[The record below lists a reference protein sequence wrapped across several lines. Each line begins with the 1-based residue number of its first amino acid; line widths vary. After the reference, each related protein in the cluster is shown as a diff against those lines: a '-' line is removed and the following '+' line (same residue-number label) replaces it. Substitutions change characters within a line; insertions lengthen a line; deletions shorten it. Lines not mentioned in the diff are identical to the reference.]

1 MARYTTL
8 SPTELAH
15 IVAQYAI
22 GKPLKLEEI
31 PGGFGNSNFKL
42 MTTAGEFLLK
52 ICDEKDS
59 AELNMQISLL
69 QHLQR
74 HAYPTVYP
82 IPTKDH
88 EHLIHET
95 FGSVM
100 LYPFLK
106 GEQPQSTPGTLAQL
120 GEALAK
126 LHCIPPIAG
135 LPRFAMG
142 ISQMTPFFEEV
153 QGTQFATHPF
163 VESLKSQLESI
174 EQQLNAPLPMGLLH
188 GDLFLDNTLF
198 DGDQMVAILDFEEG
212 CYDTLLIDVGMT
224 LIGCCYTPQHEL
236 NLKAAQRFLEAYN
249 ASRPLTENEW
259 QSLDCFVHYA
269 ALSIAFWRFRQFNIR
284 RPDAHR
290 ANTYQEMITRS
301 TEFTRHKDDLLIEI
315 RHRNSHQQS
324 LSVRSSSARYN

>member
-8 SPTELAH
+8 SLTELDR
-15 IVAQYAI
+15 IVLQYPI
-22 GKPLKLEEI
+22 GTALKLEEI

-42 MTTAGEFLLK
+42 TTTEGEFLLK

-59 AELNMQISLL
+59 VELNMQIALL
-69 QHLQR
+69 QHLHQ

-82 IPTKDH
+82 IPTKDQRQ
-88 EHLIHET
+88 LTHET

-100 LYPFLK
+100 LYPFLP
-106 GEQPQSTPGTLAQL
+106 GEQPQSSPGTLAQL

-142 ISQMTPFFEEV
+142 ISQMTPFFKEV

-163 VESLKSQLESI
+163 VESLKSQLESM
-174 EQQLNAPLPMGLLH
+174 EPQLNASLPMGLLH

-224 LIGCCYTPQHEL
+224 LIGCCYTPQYRL
-236 NLKAAQRFLEAYN
+236 NLEAAQRFLDAYN
-249 ASRPLTENEW
+249 ASRPLTESEW
-259 QSLDCFVHYA
+259 KYLDGFVHYA

-301 TEFTRHKDDLLIEI
+301 AQFKFHKSNILCL
-315 RHRNSHQQS
+315 
-324 LSVRSSSARYN
+324 

>member
-8 SPTELAH
+8 SPIELDR
-15 IVAQYAI
+15 IVSQYPI
-22 GKPLKLEEI
+22 GTALKLEEI

-42 MTTAGEFLLK
+42 TTTEGEYLLK
-52 ICDEKDS
+52 ICDEKNP
-59 AELNMQISLL
+59 AELNMQIALL
-69 QHLQR
+69 QHLHQ

-82 IPTKDH
+82 IPTKDQKQLTH
-88 EHLIHET
+88 QA

-106 GEQPQSTPGTLAQL
+106 GEQPQSSPDTLAQL

-126 LHCIPPIAG
+126 LHGIPPIAG

-142 ISQMTPFFEEV
+142 ISQMTPFFKEV

-163 VESLKSQLESI
+163 VESLKLQLESM
-174 EQQLNAPLPMGLLH
+174 ESQLNASLPVGLLH

-224 LIGCCYTPQHEL
+224 LIGCCYTPENRL
-236 NLKAAQRFLEAYN
+236 NLEAAQRFLDAYN
-249 ASRPLTENEW
+249 ALRPLTESEW
-259 QSLDCFVHYA
+259 ESLGCFVHYA

-284 RPDAHR
+284 RPDPHR

-301 TEFTRHKDDLLIEI
+301 AQFKRHK
-315 RHRNSHQQS
+315 S
-324 LSVRSSSARYN
+324 LNVRRSSKYN

>member
-8 SPTELAH
+8 SPTELAQ
-15 IVAQYAI
+15 IVAQYPI
-22 GKPLKLEEI
+22 GTSLKLEEI

-42 MTTAGEFLLK
+42 TTTDGEFLLK

-59 AELNMQISLL
+59 VELNMQITLL
-69 QHLQR
+69 EHLRQ

-82 IPTKDH
+82 ILTKDQKP
-88 EHLIHET
+88 LVQET

-100 LYPFLK
+100 LYPFLQ
-106 GEQPQSTPGTLAQL
+106 GEAPRPSPNVLAQL

-126 LHCIPPIAG
+126 LHSIPPVAG
-135 LPRFAMG
+135 LPPFAMG
-142 ISQMTPFFEEV
+142 ISQMRPFLQEV
-153 QGTQFATHPF
+153 RDTEFATHPF
-163 VESLKSQLESI
+163 IEWLKSQLE
-174 EQQLNAPLPMGLLH
+174 EMEPYLNAPLPMGLLH

-198 DGDQMVAILDFEEG
+198 DGEKMVAILDFEEG

-224 LIGCCYTPQHEL
+224 IIGSCYTSDHQL
-236 NLKAAQRFLEAYN
+236 NLEAVRRFLDAYN
-249 ASRPLTENEW
+249 AARPLTENEW
-259 QSLDCFVHYA
+259 KYLDCFVHYA

-301 TEFTRHKDDLLIEI
+301 AQFKR
-315 RHRNSHQQS
+315 Q
-324 LSVRSSSARYN
+324 

>member
-15 IVAQYAI
+15 IVAQYSI
-22 GKPLKLEEI
+22 GTPLKLEEI

-42 MTTAGEFLLK
+42 MTTDGEFLLK
-52 ICDEKDS
+52 ICDEKDA
-59 AELNMQISLL
+59 AELNMQIALL
-69 QHLQR
+69 QHLQQ

-82 IPTKDH
+82 IPTKDQKQ
-88 EHLIHET
+88 LIHET

-100 LYPFLK
+100 LYPFLQG
-106 GEQPQSTPGTLAQL
+106 GEPQSSPDTLAQL

-126 LHCIPPIAG
+126 LHCIPPITG
-135 LPRFAMG
+135 MPRFAMG

-163 VESLKSQLESI
+163 VESLKSQLESM

-224 LIGCCYTPQHEL
+224 LIGCCYTPQHAL
-236 NLKAAQRFLEAYN
+236 NLEAAQRFLEAYN

-259 QSLDCFVHYA
+259 KHLDSFVHYA
-269 ALSIAFWRFRQFNIR
+269 AISIAFWRFRQFNIR

-315 RHRNSHQQS
+315 RHRNSSQP
-324 LSVRSSSARYN
+324 SAVSHP

>member
-8 SPTELAH
+8 SPSELAH
-15 IVAQYAI
+15 IVTQYPI
-22 GKPLKLEEI
+22 GTSVKLEEI

-42 MTTAGEFLLK
+42 TTTDGEFLLK

-59 AELNMQISLL
+59 AELNLQIALL
-69 QHLQR
+69 QHLHQHR
-74 HAYPTVYP
+74 YPTVYP
-82 IPTKDH
+82 LLTKAQN
-88 EHLIHET
+88 HLIHET

-100 LYPFLK
+100 LYPFLQ
-106 GEQPQSTPGTLAQL
+106 GEEPLPSRNILARL

-142 ISQMTPFFEEV
+142 ISQMYPFFQEV
-153 QGTQFATHPF
+153 EDTEFVTHPF
-163 VESLKSQLESI
+163 VASLKSQLEEI
-174 EQQLNAPLPMGLLH
+174 EPSLNASLPTGLLH

-198 DGDQMVAILDFEEG
+198 DGEEMVAILDFEEG

-224 LIGCCYTPQHEL
+224 IIGCCYTSDHQL
-236 NLKAAQRFLEAYN
+236 NLGVVRRFLAAYN
-249 ASRPLTENEW
+249 ATRPLTEKEW
-259 QSLDCFVHYA
+259 KHLDCFVHYA

-301 TEFTRHKDDLLIEI
+301 TQFKRHKSDLY
-315 RHRNSHQQS
+315 
-324 LSVRSSSARYN
+324 V

>member
-8 SPTELAH
+8 SPTELDR
-15 IVAQYAI
+15 IVSQYPI
-22 GKPLKLEEI
+22 GTALKLEEI

-42 MTTAGEFLLK
+42 TTTEGEFLLK

-59 AELNMQISLL
+59 VELNMQIALL
-69 QHLQR
+69 QHLHQ

-82 IPTKDH
+82 IPTKDQKQ
-88 EHLIHET
+88 LTHET

-100 LYPFLK
+100 LYPFLP
-106 GEQPQSTPGTLAQL
+106 GEQPQSSPDTLAQL

-142 ISQMTPFFEEV
+142 ISQMTPFFKEV

-163 VESLKSQLESI
+163 VESLKSQLESM
-174 EQQLNAPLPMGLLH
+174 EPQLNASLPMGLLH

-224 LIGCCYTPQHEL
+224 LIGCCYTPQHRL
-236 NLKAAQRFLEAYN
+236 NLEAAQRFLDAYN

-259 QSLDCFVHYA
+259 KYLDGFVHYA

-284 RPDAHR
+284 RPDTHR

-301 TEFTRHKDDLLIEI
+301 EQWTIA
-315 RHRNSHQQS
+315 NSDKHIKF
-324 LSVRSSSARYN
+324 YPHG

>member
-8 SPTELAH
+8 SPTELDR
-15 IVAQYAI
+15 IVLQYPI
-22 GKPLKLEEI
+22 GTALKLEEI
-31 PGGFGNSNFKL
+31 PSGFGNSNFKL
-42 MTTAGEFLLK
+42 TTTEGEFLLK

-59 AELNMQISLL
+59 VELNMQIALL
-69 QHLQR
+69 QHLHQ
-74 HAYPTVYP
+74 HVYPTVYP
-82 IPTKDH
+82 IPTKDQRQ
-88 EHLIHET
+88 LTHET

-100 LYPFLK
+100 LYPFLQ
-106 GEQPQSTPGTLAQL
+106 GEQPQSSPDTLAQL

-142 ISQMTPFFEEV
+142 ISQMTPFFKEV

-163 VESLKSQLESI
+163 VESLKSQLESM
-174 EQQLNAPLPMGLLH
+174 EPQLNASLPMGLLH

-224 LIGCCYTPQHEL
+224 LIGCCYTPQHRL
-236 NLKAAQRFLEAYN
+236 NLEAAQRFLDAYN

-259 QSLDCFVHYA
+259 KYLDGFVHYA

-301 TEFTRHKDDLLIEI
+301 AQFKFHKSNI
-315 RHRNSHQQS
+315 
-324 LSVRSSSARYN
+324 YGF

>member
-8 SPTELAH
+8 SPTELRR

-22 GKPLKLEEI
+22 GAPVKLVEI

-42 MTTAGEFLLK
+42 ITTEGEFLLK
-52 ICDEKDS
+52 ICDEKDP
-59 AELNMQISLL
+59 AELNMQIALL
-69 QHLQR
+69 QHLRQ

-82 IPTKDH
+82 VPTRDRK
-88 EHLIHET
+88 HLTHET

-100 LYPFLK
+100 LYPFLQ
-106 GEQPQSTPGTLAQL
+106 GEHPHPSPETLAQL
-120 GEALAK
+120 GEALAQ
-126 LHCIPPIAG
+126 LHCIPPIPG

-142 ISQMTPFFEEV
+142 ISQIVPFFQEV

-163 VESLKSQLESI
+163 VDSLKSQLALI
-174 EQQLNAPLPMGLLH
+174 EPQFNAALPRGLLH

-198 DGDQMVAILDFEEG
+198 EGDQMVAILDFEEG

-224 LIGCCYTPQHEL
+224 LIGCCYTPQNRL
-236 NLKAAQRFLEAYN
+236 NLGAAQRFLRAYN
-249 ASRPLTENEW
+249 GLRPLTENEW
-259 QSLDCFVHYA
+259 QALDSFVHYA

-284 RPDAHR
+284 RPNPDR

-301 TEFTRHKDDLLIEI
+301 EQWALANRDKHIKTEICL
-315 RHRNSHQQS
+315 
-324 LSVRSSSARYN
+324 

>member
-8 SPTELAH
+8 SLTELDR
-15 IVAQYAI
+15 IVLQYPI
-22 GKPLKLEEI
+22 GTALKLKEI

-42 MTTAGEFLLK
+42 TTTEGEFLLK

-59 AELNMQISLL
+59 VELNMQIALL
-69 QHLQR
+69 QHLHQ

-82 IPTKDH
+82 IPTKDQKQ
-88 EHLIHET
+88 LTHET

-100 LYPFLK
+100 LYPFLP
-106 GEQPQSTPGTLAQL
+106 GEQPQSSPDTLAQL

-142 ISQMTPFFEEV
+142 ISQMTPFFKEV

-163 VESLKSQLESI
+163 VESLKSQLESM
-174 EQQLNAPLPMGLLH
+174 EPQLNASLPMGLLH

-224 LIGCCYTPQHEL
+224 LIGCCYTPQHQL
-236 NLKAAQRFLEAYN
+236 NLESAQRFLDAYN

-259 QSLDCFVHYA
+259 KYLDCFVHYA

-301 TEFTRHKDDLLIEI
+301 AQFKLHKSNI
-315 RHRNSHQQS
+315 
-324 LSVRSSSARYN
+324 YGF

>member
-8 SPTELAH
+8 SPTELDR
-15 IVAQYAI
+15 IVSQYPI
-22 GKPLKLEEI
+22 GTALKLEEI

-42 MTTAGEFLLK
+42 TTTEGEFLLK

-59 AELNMQISLL
+59 AELNMQIALL
-69 QHLQR
+69 QQLHQ

-82 IPTKDH
+82 IPTKDQKQ
-88 EHLIHET
+88 LTHET

-100 LYPFLK
+100 LYPFLP
-106 GEQPQSTPGTLAQL
+106 GEQPQSSPDTLAQL

-142 ISQMTPFFEEV
+142 ISQMTPFFKEV

-163 VESLKSQLESI
+163 VESLKSQLESM
-174 EQQLNAPLPMGLLH
+174 EPQLNASLPMGLLH

-224 LIGCCYTPQHEL
+224 LIGCCYTPQHRL
-236 NLKAAQRFLEAYN
+236 NLEAAQRFLDAYN

-259 QSLDCFVHYA
+259 KYLDGFVHYA

-284 RPDAHR
+284 RPDTHR

-301 TEFTRHKDDLLIEI
+301 EQWTIA
-315 RHRNSHQQS
+315 NSDKHIKF
-324 LSVRSSSARYN
+324 YPHG